1 MQDEQT
7 LRGLAQK
14 ASDRAAAERATLER
28 DTLRAQAAIDFDMN
42 KASSTDDPKVGQDWQ
57 NAAQIKQAELTR
69 EQEKTQQLI
78 QAAEKEAADYDR
90 QADEARARQ
99 AQKDDEDRKAAETL
113 AAAEAARRMQQ

>member
-14 ASDRAAAERATLER
+14 ARDRAAAERATLER